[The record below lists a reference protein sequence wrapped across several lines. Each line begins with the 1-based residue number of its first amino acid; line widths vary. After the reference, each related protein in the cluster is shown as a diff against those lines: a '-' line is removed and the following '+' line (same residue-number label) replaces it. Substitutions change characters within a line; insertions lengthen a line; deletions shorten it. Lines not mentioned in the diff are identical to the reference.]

1 MQYGIIK
8 ETIFEYV
15 YLFVNQKNI
24 KIQIHITLSLKPNRI
39 RTSIFFIKLVP
50 IFFFISVL

>member
-8 ETIFEYV
+8 EMIFEYV

-39 RTSIFFIKLVP
+39 
-50 IFFFISVL
+50 